1 MITRRKMLFSSAAA
15 LLTGGFSML
24 LGRSQPEAVDTQTT
38 QPSPIKP
45 STNGLSYIP
54 VVTPNGSTLPW
65 EWDNGVKV
73 FHLIAEPVK
82 REFASGMTVNCW
94 GYNGQTPGPTIE
106 AVEGDRVRILVTNKL
121 AEHTSIHWHGVL
133 LPNGMDGVG
142 GLTQKQIK
150 PGETYAYEFTL
161 RQHGTQMYHPH
172 ADEMLQMAM
181 GMEGFFIIHP
191 KEPER
196 TRVDRDFC
204 IFLQEWF
211 IEPGTSTPNPAIMT
225 DFNIFTFNSRAFPG
239 TAPLVARLG
248 DRVRI
253 RIANLSM
260 DSHPIHLHGYS
271 FTITGTDGGPISPS
285 AQWPE
290 TSVNVP
296 PGTTRDIEFM
306 ANAPGDWAF
315 HCHKNH
321 HVMNAMSHDI
331 PNMLGVK
338 QKGVEQK
345 VQNLLPDYMAMGE
358 SGMSEMATMKMP
370 LPRNTLPM
378 MTGEGPFGPLEMGGM
393 FTVLKVRED
402 ITTYDDPGWYQ
413 PPKGTV
419 AWLVTD

>member
-1 MITRRKMLFSSAAA
+1 MITRRKMIFSSAAT
-15 LLTGGFSML
+15 LLAGVSVL
-24 LGRSQPEAVDTQTT
+24 LRRKQIFTEDLSNMDHPEPSKPPSQNLP
-38 QPSPIKP
+38 
-45 STNGLSYIP
+45 YIP

-65 EWDNGVKV
+65 KWDNGVKV
-73 FHLIAEPVK
+73 FHLIAEPIK
-82 REFASGMTVNCW
+82 REFASGMIVNSW

-106 AVEGDRVRILVTNKL
+106 AVEGDHVRILVTNKL
-121 AEHTSIHWHGVL
+121 AEHTTIHWHGVL

-142 GLTQKQIK
+142 GLTQRQIK

-181 GMEGFFIIHP
+181 GMQGFFIIHP
-191 KEPER
+191 REPKQP
-196 TRVDRDFC
+196 RVDRDFC

-225 DFNIFTFNSRAFPG
+225 DFNLFSFNSRVFPG
-239 TAPLVARLG
+239 TEPLVARLG

-271 FTITGTDGGPISPS
+271 FKITGTDGGPISHS

-290 TSVNVP
+290 TTVNVP
-296 PGTTRDIEFM
+296 PGSTRDIEFI
-306 ANAPGDWAF
+306 ADAPGDWAF

-331 PNMLGVK
+331 PNMLGVS
-338 QKGVEQK
+338 QKEVEQK
-345 VQNLLPDYMAMGE
+345 IQNLLPDYMAMGE
-358 SGMSEMATMKMP
+358 SGMSEMVDMNMP

-378 MTGEGPFGPLEMGGM
+378 MTGKGPFGNMEMGGM
-393 FTVLKVRED
+393 FTVLKVREG
-402 ITTYDDPGWYQ
+402 ITSYDDPGWYQ
-413 PPKGTV
+413 HPKGTV
-419 AWLVTD
+419 AWKVAD